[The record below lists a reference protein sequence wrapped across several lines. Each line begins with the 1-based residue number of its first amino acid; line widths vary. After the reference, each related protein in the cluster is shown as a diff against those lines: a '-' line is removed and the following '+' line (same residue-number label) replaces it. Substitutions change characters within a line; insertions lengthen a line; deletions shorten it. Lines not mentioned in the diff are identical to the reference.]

1 MADRG
6 GTLLVV
12 RDVDGHVFGGFAST
26 PWHVSPH
33 YFGTG
38 ECFLFSASPAFRCWP
53 WTGAPLP
60 PSPLAS
66 RPSPLAFRPSLLDPI
81 LAPSAPAPP
90 PSPVAPSGRDP
101 PRDPSCPHP
110 PPPCAGANSHF
121 QLGFADSIAFG
132 GGGQFAIWLDEAFE
146 YGSSGRCETFGNEPL
161 SASADFKV
169 SRVEMW
175 GFEYSA
181 RSPTLMAQA
190 GLESPTGFSG
200 CEDVQQLRRA
210 DSATDVTTYGFAQ
223 IAGIMRSACRSQ
235 VAGRMRPA

>member
-1 MADRG
+1 MRA
-6 GTLLVV
+6 
-12 RDVDGHVFGGFAST
+12 
-26 PWHVSPH
+26 
-33 YFGTG
+33 
-38 ECFLFSASPAFRCWP
+38 
-53 WTGAPLP
+53 P
-60 PSPLAS
+60 PSAAGRGRVPPCPP
-66 RPSPLAFRPSLLDPI
+66 RPSPLAPRPSPLDPRSST
-81 LAPSAPAPP
+81 LFSLPQPLRHP

-161 SASADFKV
+161 SASAEFKV